1 MDLSWFCCICCARR
15 PLPNASYN
23 YLLTSCSHILCSS
36 CWERRG
42 SGGCPKCGA
51 KANALDLSAN
61 SLPKELEPY
70 FTSPA
75 VLIRKML
82 KIYEFQEHQKGQ
94 MRLKR
99 EEVWAAIGLQRAK
112 EDYEKEYAECKALQ
126 RKHLALKREVKILES
141 LLYSRG
147 IDPSQ
152 HSIPVHQ
159 MTPQATSHSSR
170 FVHSPMVFPPFT
182 STPALPAG
190 GHLPTVEFVEPKR
203 LPHTMRGS
211 VTSKAAR
218 WSPNNRPKSV
228 PTPHH
233 LNVHPA
239 ANHVSVH
246 QQKKD
251 TVSSSTKLYPPP
263 SLDQHSHPFPILKSL
278 PMSRHQLNTV
288 TSTGVRF
295 PSHSLIQQKI
305 PPPPQCSLSSSFVKG
320 FPIVRHQK
328 KSPGSL
334 TSPSSLSSH
343 FTSSTKNNHLR
354 PFSFSSMT
362 TFHSTA
368 SRDHPAVSIPQ
379 PSCQMHSHPCVR
391 TTPNLLPRP
400 YTATRGSV
408 YPC

>member
-1 MDLSWFCCICCARR
+1 MDLNWFCCIYCARR

-99 EEVWAAIGLQRAK
+99 EAVWTVIGIQRTK

-126 RKHLALKREVKILES
+126 RKYLGLKREVKILQN

-147 IDPSQ
+147 IDSSQ
-152 HSIPVHQ
+152 HIIPVHQ
-159 MTPQATSHSSR
+159 MTPQATPHSSR
-170 FVHSPMVFPPFT
+170 YVHSPMVIPPCT

-218 WSPNNRPKSV
+218 WSPSNRPKRV
-228 PTPHH
+228 PTH
-233 LNVHPA
+233 LNVHPVK
-239 ANHVSVH
+239 HVFATTAKHTSLH
-246 QQKKD
+246 QQQKD

-263 SLDQHSHPFPILKSL
+263 SLDQHLHSFSILKSL
-278 PMSRHQLNTV
+278 PTLRHQLNNV
-288 TSTGVRF
+288 TSPDVRF
-295 PSHSLIQQKI
+295 PSYSLTQQRI
-305 PPPPQCSLSSSFVKG
+305 PPPPQCSLSSSFVKV
-320 FPIVRHQK
+320 FPILRHQK
-328 KSPGSL
+328 HSPVSL
-334 TSPSSLSSH
+334 TPPSSLSSH
-343 FTSSTKNNHLR
+343 SASSTMNNHLR
-354 PFSFSSMT
+354 LYPPSSMT
-362 TFHSTA
+362 TSHSTA
-368 SRDHPAVSIPQ
+368 SQAHPVVSLQ
-379 PSCQMHSHPCVR
+379 PPSPHMHSHPCVH
-391 TTPNLLPRP
+391 TTPNLLLRA
-400 YTATRGSV
+400 YTRTI
-408 YPC
+408 